1 MQSQVAASAAIVA
14 RCLSP
19 SSTELATFHR
29 ADSRGAQHS
38 GLKRDAGTADAEA
51 NVIKWQL
58 FNKNAD
64 VAGASRPLPTDTSRK
79 LHQNEISF
87 RVQL

>member
-19 SSTELATFHR
+19 SSTELATLRR

-38 GLKRDAGTADAEA
+38 GLTRDAGTADAEA
-51 NVIKWQL
+51 NVIKWQAGDSFDFSIVL
-58 FNKNAD
+58 CSLLLGTGYNAY
-64 VAGASRPLPTDTSRK
+64 VVYGTAPK
-79 LHQNEISF
+79 
-87 RVQL
+87 